1 MSLTLHGFF
10 RSSAAFRVR
19 IALNLKAVAH
29 EKVSVNLFTGA
40 QREPAYQAI
49 NPQGIVPSLVDGGA
63 VLNQSLAILEYL
75 EECYP
80 QPPLLPADAAARAR
94 VRAMALNV
102 ACEIHPLASLKPQ
115 SYLEREFGA
124 CQAQRDDWAR
134 HWMARGFEAFEARL
148 AGHPQTGTFCHG
160 GTPTFADLCLV
171 PQLFNAR
178 LLKLDLTP
186 YPTMVRIEQHCMAQ
200 PAFEQALPA
209 NQPDAV

>member
-19 IALNLKAVAH
+19 IALNLKGLPH
-29 EKVSVNLFTGA
+29 EQVSVNLFAGA
-40 QREPAYQAI
+40 QHEPAYRAI
-49 NPQGIVPSLVDGGA
+49 NPQGIVPSLVDGDA

-75 EECYP
+75 EERFP
-80 QPPLLPADAAARAR
+80 QPPLLPTDAAARAR

-124 CQAQRDDWAR
+124 SQAQRDDWAR
-134 HWMARGFEAFEARL
+134 YWMGRGFEAFEARL
-148 AGHPQTGTFCHG
+148 AGHPQTGSFCHG
-160 GTPTFADLCLV
+160 DTPTFADLCLV
-171 PQLFNAR
+171 PQMFNAR
-178 LLKLDLTP
+178 LLQLDLSP
-186 YPTMVRIEQHCMAQ
+186 YPTMVRIEQSCLAL

>member
-19 IALNLKAVAH
+19 IALNLKGVAH
-29 EKVSVNLFTGA
+29 EQVSVNLFAGA
-40 QREPAYQAI
+40 QLEPAYRAI
-49 NPQGIVPSLVDGGA
+49 NPQGIVPSLVDGDA

-115 SYLEREFGA
+115 GYLEREFGA
-124 CQAQRDDWAR
+124 SQAQRDDWAR
-134 HWMARGFEAFEARL
+134 HWIGRGFEAFEARL
-148 AGHPQTGTFCHG
+148 AGHPQTGSHCHG
-160 GTPTFADLCLV
+160 DTPTFADLCLV
-171 PQLFNAR
+171 PQMFNAR
-178 LLKLDLTP
+178 LLKLDLAR
-186 YPTMVRIEQHCMAQ
+186 YPTMVRIEQHCLAQ
-200 PAFEQALPA
+200 PAFERALPA